1 MKAPTNRKRPF
12 IDSSTIG
19 IREITALAIGDE
31 KAKNAAIRKRIV
43 QNGRR
48 HSTIAANSASAKAAT
63 PTYCVAASAKLA
75 PGSGYVAGT
84 RCPANAKG
92 TSEEKL
98 TAGAAITSR
107 SSASRATRS
116 EYGRY

>member
-1 MKAPTNRKRPF
+1 MVSATNTRVAPTIEAKRRGRARTRSTPLAARTAATKAHTNRRRPF

-31 KAKNAAIRKRIV
+31 KAKNAATRKSIV

-48 HSTIAANSASAKAAT
+48 HSAIAAKSARANAAT

-75 PGSGYVAGT
+75 AGSG
-84 RCPANAKG
+84 
-92 TSEEKL
+92 
-98 TAGAAITSR
+98 
-107 SSASRATRS
+107 
-116 EYGRY
+116 